1 MAKYGFLG
9 LGIMGGAMA
18 ANLVRA
24 GFEVT
29 VWNRNPERCAP
40 LVALG
45 ARQGENP
52 AAVTAACDI
61 TFAMLSDPAASIA
74 VCFGTGGALEGIGG
88 GRGYIDVST
97 VDDHTARRIA
107 AAVGERG
114 GRFLEAPVSGTKKPA
129 EDGTL
134 IFLAGGDRDLFEEAL
149 PALEVM
155 GKKSH
160 YLGAVGQGARMKL
173 VVNMIMGGMM
183 TAFCEGLALG
193 RKAGLAG
200 EQILEVL
207 DEGAMA
213 NPMFRGKG
221 PMLLQEEY
229 PVSFPLKYMQKDLR
243 LALLLG
249 DELKQPLPSVA
260 TANETFKRA
269 CAAGLTDDDFA
280 AVFEALK

>member
-1 MAKYGFLG
+1 MAQYGFLG

-45 ARQGENP
+45 ARQGTNP
-52 AAVTAACDI
+52 AAVAAACGI
-61 TFAMLSDPAASIA
+61 TFAMLSDPAASIE
-74 VCFGTGGALEGIGG
+74 VCFGEGGVLEGIGG

-107 AAVGERG
+107 AAVGDRG

-134 IFLAGGDRDLFEEAL
+134 IFLAGGDKDLFEEAL
-149 PALEVM
+149 PAFEVM
-155 GKKSH
+155 GKKNH

-221 PMLLQEEY
+221 PMLLQEGY

-249 DELKQPLPSVA
+249 DELQQSLPGGA
-260 TANETFKRA
+260 IANETFKRA
-269 CAAGLTDDDFA
+269 CAAGLADDDFA
-280 AVFEALK
+280 AVFDVVK

>member
-29 VWNRNPERCAP
+29 VWNRNPARCAP
-40 LVALG
+40 VGALG
-45 ARQGENP
+45 ARQGKSP
-52 AAVTAACDI
+52 AAVAAACDI
-61 TFAMLSDPAASIA
+61 TFAMLSDPAASIE
-74 VCFGTGGALEGIGG
+74 VCFGSGGVVEGIGG
-88 GRGYIDVST
+88 GRGYVDVST

-107 AAVGERG
+107 AAVAERG

-134 IFLAGGDRDLFEEAL
+134 IFLAGGDEDLFEEAL

-183 TAFCEGLALG
+183 TAFCEGMALG
-193 RKAGLAG
+193 RKAGLDG
-200 EQILEVL
+200 RQILEVL

-221 PMLLQEEY
+221 PMLLQEGY

-249 DELKQPLPSVA
+249 DELKQPLPGGA
-260 TANETFKRA
+260 IANETFKRA
-269 CAAGLTDDDFA
+269 CAAGLADDDFA
-280 AVFEALK
+280 AVFDVVK

>member
-1 MAKYGFLG
+1 MAIYGFLG

-18 ANLVRA
+18 ANLLRA
-24 GFEVT
+24 GFEVV

-40 LVALG
+40 LLALG
-45 ARQGENP
+45 ARQGKNP
-52 AAVTAACDI
+52 AAVAAACDI
-61 TFAMLSDPAASIA
+61 TFAMLSDPAAAIE
-74 VCFGTGGALEGIGG
+74 VCFGAEGVLAGIGG

-97 VDDHTARRIA
+97 VDDHTACRIA

-134 IFLAGGDRDLFEEAL
+134 IFLAGGDQGLYDEAI
-149 PALEVM
+149 PALAVM

-193 RKAGLAG
+193 CKAGLPG

-207 DEGAMA
+207 DEGALA

-249 DELKQPLPSVA
+249 DELRQPLPGGA
-260 TANETFKRA
+260 IANETFKRA
-269 CAAGLTDDDFA
+269 CAAGLGEDDLT
-280 AVFEALK
+280 AVFEVVK